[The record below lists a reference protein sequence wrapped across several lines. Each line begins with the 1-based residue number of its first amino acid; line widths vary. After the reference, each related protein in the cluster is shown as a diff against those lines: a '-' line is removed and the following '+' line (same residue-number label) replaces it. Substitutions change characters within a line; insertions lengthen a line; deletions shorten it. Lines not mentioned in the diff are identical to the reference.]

1 MIYFIQQVGST
12 DPTPSTTTPNPT
24 SSPPPHPTPIPST
37 HEDPIKMSA
46 LLERLEEKLMQ
57 GCQKDF
63 K

>member
-12 DPTPSTTTPNPT
+12 DPVPSTTTPNPT
-24 SSPPPHPTPIPST
+24 SSPHPTPIPST

>member
-24 SSPPPHPTPIPST
+24 PTPIPST

-46 LLERLEEKLMQ
+46 LLERLEAKLMQ